1 MRIRQQSHRIGGNTK
16 SRQRGTA
23 LAEFGFV
30 APLLMLLL
38 LAVVDSGL
46 YTTAFIASQ
55 NAARA
60 AALRNSGGTESSTDQ
75 AAACEIALSE
85 LRGLP
90 GVPATGN
97 CGSAP
102 LTVTSVLCA
111 AGTSCGSSEST
122 ADGRAA
128 VLVSVRYTIP
138 GVFRLPLVGPPQ
150 VAAKSQMRVRS
161 YE

>member
-1 MRIRQQSHRIGGNTK
+1 MRISEQFRSIRRDKKRSQQ
-16 SRQRGTA
+16 GTA

-30 APLLMLLL
+30 APILLFML

-46 YTTAFIASQ
+46 YTTAFIAVQ
-55 NAARA
+55 NAARSG
-60 AALRNSGGTESSTDQ
+60 ALRNSGGTESATDQ
-75 AAACEIALSE
+75 SSACAIALAE

-90 GVPATGN
+90 GVPAGGSCGTAPLSVTSSYCAEGAT

-102 LTVTSVLCA
+102 AS
-111 AGTSCGSSEST
+111 

-128 VLVSVRYTIP
+128 VLVTVRYTVP
-138 GVFRLPLVGPPQ
+138 GVFRMPLVGPAQ
-150 VAAKSQMRVRS
+150 VAAKSQMKVRS